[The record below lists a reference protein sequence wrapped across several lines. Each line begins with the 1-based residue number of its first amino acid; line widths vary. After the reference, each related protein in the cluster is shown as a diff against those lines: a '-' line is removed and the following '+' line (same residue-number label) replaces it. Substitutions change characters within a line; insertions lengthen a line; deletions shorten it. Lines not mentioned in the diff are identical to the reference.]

1 MAAAVDAMESDWTRV
16 GLMPAK
22 GLLRKGGRYIFQFRI
37 KSFLNLRTEPST
49 RRQPMRISRR
59 RVIQSASAMCVP
71 LASAPARSQASL
83 ETVKIITG
91 FPPGGTSDTLC
102 RRVAAKLA
110 PGYAR
115 SAVVE
120 NRTGAGGQIAIQG
133 VRALPPDGATLL
145 QTPMSMLGIYPHIY
159 RKLPYDPVADLSPV
173 SLGCT
178 FDFGFAVGPLVPA
191 TVRNIA
197 DFLAWCKANP
207 DKANYG
213 SPAAGSVPHF
223 IGVLLGRSAGVDIK
237 HVPYRGTQP
246 AILEMV
252 GGQLQ
257 AVCGPIGEFTQ
268 HVAAGKCRL
277 LAATGASRSRFAAD
291 TPTLVEQGLRDMA
304 FSEWFGLYMPGKA
317 PADVVQRANA
327 ALRAALA
334 DKETVDGLAVMGL
347 EARSSTPAEL
357 AAMLDTDTRRW
368 GPIVKSIGFT
378 AES

>member
-1 MAAAVDAMESDWTRV
+1 MSPD
-16 GLMPAK
+16 
-22 GLLRKGGRYIFQFRI
+22 
-37 KSFLNLRTEPST
+37 
-49 RRQPMRISRR
+49 RR
-59 RVIQSASAMCVP
+59 RFVQATASMLLPA
-71 LASAPARSQASL
+71 LAAPARAQAAL
-83 ETVKIITG
+83 ESVKIITG
-91 FPPGGTSDTLC
+91 FPPGGTSDALC
-102 RRVAAKLA
+102 RRVAAKLT

-159 RKLPYDPVADLSPV
+159 RKLAYDPVADLSPV
-173 SLGCT
+173 SVGCT
-178 FDFGFAVGPLVPA
+178 FDFGFAVGPSVPA

-207 DKANYG
+207 AQANYG
-213 SPAAGSVPHF
+213 SPAAGSQPHF
-223 IGVLLGRSAGVDIK
+223 IGVLLGRSAGIELR

-246 AILEMV
+246 AILDMI
-252 GGQLQ
+252 GGQVQ

-277 LAATGASRSRFAAD
+277 LAATGASRSRFAPE

-304 FSEWFGLYMPGKA
+304 FNEWFGFYLPGKA
-317 PADVVQRANA
+317 PAEVVQRANA

-347 EARSSTPAEL
+347 EAKSSTPAEL
-357 AAMLDTDTRRW
+357 AAMLDADTRRW
-368 GPIVKSIGFT
+368 GPIVKAIGFT